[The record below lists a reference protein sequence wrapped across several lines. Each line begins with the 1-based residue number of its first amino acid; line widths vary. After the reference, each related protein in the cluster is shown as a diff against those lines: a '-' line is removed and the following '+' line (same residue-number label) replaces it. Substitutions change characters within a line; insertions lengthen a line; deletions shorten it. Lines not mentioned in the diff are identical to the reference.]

1 MEENAAASRTE
12 RERERESAKEE
23 REEKLSGTGNRVE
36 SEWAWRLFGLE
47 MVFHTELQCRC
58 SS

>member
-12 RERERESAKEE
+12 RERESQQKRRE
-23 REEKLSGTGNRVE
+23 EEKLSGTGNRVE